1 MTMLEDI
8 IRNLQNISWTW
19 RILIIISL
27 VIFILYSFIGIPYY
41 MSLVMSICMYVVL
54 CSSWNVISG
63 IAGYISF
70 GHVVFWGI
78 GAYTTAILIVKL
90 QFPWP
95 LALLFSG
102 VGAALFAAIISYPI
116 LKLSEV
122 YFAISMLA
130 LAETVKILTSHF
142 RGLTG
147 GGGGIYLPPMV
158 SVNTAYLLMGVLAL
172 FILLTTYALQNTKF
186 FRSLMA
192 IRNNEVAS
200 ESLGINT
207 TIRKIQALIFSAFF
221 PGLAGGIY
229 ILNVAFIEPKT
240 AFDISMTLN
249 TIMMTI
255 FGGIG
260 TVLGPLVGPIVF
272 MLLSESLWTR
282 FPFFHKA
289 ILGVAI
295 VIIVLGIPHGIM
307 PFLTRSGDWLKV
319 KLAKG

>member
-1 MTMLEDI
+1 MLEDI

-19 RILIIISL
+19 RILIILSL
-27 VIFILYSFIGIPYY
+27 AVFILYSFVGIPYY
-41 MSLVMSICMYVVL
+41 MSLIMSICMYVVL
-54 CSSWNVISG
+54 CASWNVISG
-63 IAGYISF
+63 IAGYVSF

-78 GAYTTAILIVKL
+78 GAYVTAVLIVKL

-95 LALLFSG
+95 IALLASG
-102 VGAALFAAIISYPI
+102 VGAALFAGVISYPI

-130 LAETVKILTSHF
+130 LAETVKILTAHF

-147 GGGGIYLPPMV
+147 GGGGIYLPPLI
-158 SVNTAYLLMGVLAL
+158 SVNTTYLLMGFLAF
-172 FILLTTYALQNTKF
+172 FILLLTYALRNTKF

-207 TIRKIQALIFSAFF
+207 TSRKIQALIFSSFF

-240 AFDISMTLN
+240 AFDISITLN

-260 TVLGPLVGPIVF
+260 TVLGPLIGPVVF
-272 MLLSESLWTR
+272 MLLSETLWMR

-295 VIIVLGIPHGIM
+295 VIIVLGIPNGIM
-307 PFLTRSGDWLKV
+307 PFLTRKIRRFNSPPGR
-319 KLAKG
+319 G